1 MRCNEL
7 LHFALGG
14 LWRQKIRT
22 SLTLIGV
29 TAGTCSLA
37 FSLALGLGLRVFID
51 NEFKSR
57 DDFWRIIV
65 HIEEPPPDPSMV
77 PPEKL
82 TLPAEIAPDRQVR
95 LREAIA
101 ERYIQQRLR
110 KPPVPITPQTVAAF
124 AALPDVAEVRTFRA
138 AEARMLAA
146 KSEKPARGLA
156 VTGPLASLQP
166 RLLAGR
172 LPIDDGTKEI
182 VVTELMLHDL
192 GRSSDADLE
201 RALGLSVRLEVGGIR
216 NAPPLALARAL
227 MGRLP
232 GDELTAAQGEVL
244 AKLVAELPTKLDS
257 FTLTA
262 PERAELQRLLATK
275 HNPEEERPLDS
286 SATAT
291 DTFVICGVVRL
302 MPREERKRAGPL
314 ESWELARGS
323 IFLAPTAGQHLFGQ
337 LPWAK
342 ETSLNSVDVRV
353 RPGGDLPDTVAAI
366 ERMGYRTISVVK
378 WFGSAQREV
387 TMIAAGLNLFAMI
400 ALLVAAIGITN
411 TLVTSVIERT
421 REIGI
426 LRAVGATRTQIMA
439 LFLSEGA
446 IIGLLGSLFGL
457 ALARGLAI
465 PADRWVHRM
474 IEQIAEGEKLVTPT
488 VFVYPW
494 WLWMS
499 AVVFA
504 VMVTTTAAF
513 YPARRAA
520 RIHPIEALRY
530 N

>member
-1 MRCNEL
+1 MRGTEL
-7 LHFALGG
+7 VQLALGG
-14 LWRQKIRT
+14 LWRQKVRT
-22 SLTLIGV
+22 ILTLIGITV
-29 TAGTCSLA
+29 GTCSLA
-37 FSLALGLGLRVFID
+37 FSLALGFGLREFID

-65 HIEEPPPDPSMV
+65 HVEEPPLHESMV

-82 TLPAEIAPDRQVR
+82 TLPADLALDRQVR
-95 LREAIA
+95 LREAII

-110 KPPVPITPQTVAAF
+110 KPPVPITPQTLTAF
-124 AALPDVAEVRTFRA
+124 AALPHVAEVRTYRA
-138 AEARMLAA
+138 AEARLLTPDA
-146 KSEKPARGLA
+146 EKPARGIA
-156 VTGPLASLQP
+156 VSGPLASLQP

-172 LPIDDGTKEI
+172 LPIDDGTKEV
-182 VVTELMLHDL
+182 VVTELVLHDL
-192 GRSSDADLE
+192 GRGRDADLNRVE
-201 RALGLSVRLEVGGIR
+201 GLPVRLEVGGVR

-232 GDELTAAQGEVL
+232 GDELTAAQSDVL
-244 AKLVAELPTKLDS
+244 AKLVTQLPTKLDA
-257 FTLTA
+257 FNLTA
-262 PERAELQRLLATK
+262 PERAELQRLLDTK
-275 HNPEEERPLDS
+275 ANPEEERPLDS
-286 SATAT
+286 SITAT

-323 IFLAPTAGQHLFGQ
+323 VFLAPTAGQQLLSQ

-342 ETSLNSVDVRV
+342 DTALNTVDVRV
-353 RPGGDLPDTVAAI
+353 RPGGDLPGTVAAI
-366 ERMGYRTISVVK
+366 EQMGYRTISAVK

-387 TMIAAGLNLFAMI
+387 AMIAAGLNLFAFI
-400 ALLVAAIGITN
+400 ALAVAGLGITN

-426 LRAVGATRTQIMA
+426 LRAVGATRAQIMA

-446 IIGLLGSLFGL
+446 MIGLLGSIVGL

-488 VFVYPW
+488 IFVYPW
-494 WLWMS
+494 WLWVGS
-499 AVVFA
+499 VVFA
-504 VMVTTTAAF
+504 LVVTTTAAI

-520 RIHPIEALRY
+520 RIDPIEALRSV
-530 N
+530 